1 MKKLN
6 KLLFNTEKIINSE
19 ELLLLRGGYDEDN
32 CGVSCSSDF
41 NCTGGKCPKCHETA
55 GGWPRPTCQSM

>member
-6 KLLFNTEKIINSE
+6 KLQLNSE
-19 ELLLLRGGYDEDN
+19 RLMKNEELMTLRGGYDEDN

-41 NCTGGKCPKCHETA
+41 NCIGGKCPKCREVA
-55 GGWPRPTCQSM
+55 GGWPRPTCGN